1 MNYYDPDFQYDEL
14 DLQYDELENCF
25 EQKMLRGEDIVDCLG
40 YGGEEIGFWP
50 NGGGDR
56 CFRRLVIEA
65 DVLVGRDMVNHPPGE
80 PTFGPCDKELRAF
93 LNYHL
98 GKCPDVERI
107 TIIGSELAMM
117 KLKVL
122 EGAKLKKTKL
132 YKEYFRGIN
141 TQRIGFNSPR
151 LVVSCICIRGR
162 DSSSHVK
169 KEYYT

>member
-1 MNYYDPDFQYDEL
+1 MNYYDSDF
-14 DLQYDELENCF
+14 QYDELENCF
-25 EQKMLRGEDIVDCLG
+25 EQKMLRGEDIGDCLG
-40 YGGEEIGFWP
+40 YGGEEIGVWP

-80 PTFGPCDKELRAF
+80 PTFGPCDKELEEF

-98 GKCPDVERI
+98 EKCPDVERI
-107 TIIGSELAMM
+107 TIIGSEFAMR

-122 EGAKLKKTKL
+122 TGAKLEKTKP
-132 YKEYFRGIN
+132 YKKWFSGIN
-141 TQRIGFNSPR
+141 TQRKGFNSPL

-162 DSSSHVK
+162 NSSSYVK